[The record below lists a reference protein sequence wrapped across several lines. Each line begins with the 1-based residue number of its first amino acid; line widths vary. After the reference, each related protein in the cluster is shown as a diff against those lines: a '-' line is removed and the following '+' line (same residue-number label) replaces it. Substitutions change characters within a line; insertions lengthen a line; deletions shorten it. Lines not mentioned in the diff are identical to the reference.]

1 MDTSRGFEGVLSELE
16 ARVRRLESGDVPLDE
31 ALRLFEE
38 GVELARTCH
47 EHLATAERRVAA
59 LSRGQA
65 GITETPLEEPDPE

>member
-1 MDTSRGFEGVLSELE
+1 MESQKGFEEVLQELE
-16 ARVRRLESGDVPLDE
+16 ARVRRLESADVALDE

-59 LSRGQA
+59 LSRGPSGVA
-65 GITETPLEEPDPE
+65 ESPLEEPED